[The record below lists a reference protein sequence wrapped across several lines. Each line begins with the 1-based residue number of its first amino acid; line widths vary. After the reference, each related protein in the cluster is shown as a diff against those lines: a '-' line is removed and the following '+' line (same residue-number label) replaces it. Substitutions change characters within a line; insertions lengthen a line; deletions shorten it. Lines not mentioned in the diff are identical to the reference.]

1 MSKLQ
6 IIIDNKTAKQ
16 IVELAKK
23 EGRSISNYLRKII
36 LKNLGNK
43 NDI

>member
-6 IIIDNKTAKQ
+6 IIIDNKAAEQ
-16 IVELAKK
+16 IGELAKK

-36 LKNLGNK
+36 LKKLGDK
-43 NDI
+43 NDL